1 MMRPLHICAASLVCA
16 AGRGLDEIGEALR
29 SGRSGLRANDL
40 DWVDLDCAIGRVSG
54 IEDVALPK
62 ALADFDCRN
71 NRLAEIGL
79 TTDGFEAAVHDAAQ
93 RYGPDRMAVVLGT
106 STSGIRQTEWAYEH
120 RDPST
125 GALPAAYKFRG
136 THEYNSLSEYVR
148 RRLALH
154 GPASVVS
161 TACSSSSKAL
171 VDAYRL
177 IETGVCDAAVAGGVD
192 TLCRMTLHGF
202 QSLELLSCVPCRPND
217 AERDGISIG
226 EAAGFALLERDA
238 QDTEAAQPFAR
249 LLGYGESSDGYHMS
263 TPPPD
268 GLGAQ
273 LAMRAAL
280 ERAGLAAEEIDYL
293 NLHGTGTAIND
304 RVEDV
309 AVFDVF
315 GGGTP
320 CSSTKG
326 WTGHPLGAAG
336 IVGVLIAGL
345 SMRNGSLPCNL
356 NMDVLDPAFRS
367 SVLAETVASPAQHVM
382 ANAFGF
388 GGSNCSIVLGAA
400 S

>member
-1 MMRPLHICAASLVCA
+1 MRPLSIAAASLVCA
-16 AGRGLDEIGEALR
+16 AGQGLDEVGEALR

-62 ALADFDCRN
+62 ALANFDCRN
-71 NRLAEIGL
+71 NRLAEMGL
-79 TTDGFEAAVHDAAQ
+79 TSDGFEAAIRNAAQ
-93 RYGPDRMAVVLGT
+93 RHGPDRIAVVLGT
-106 STSGIRQTEWAYEH
+106 STSGILQTEWAYEH
-120 RDPST
+120 RDPTT
-125 GALPAAYKFRG
+125 GALPAAYQFRG

-148 RRLALH
+148 RRLALQ
-154 GPASVVS
+154 GPAHVVS
-161 TACSSSSKAL
+161 TACSSSSKAI

-177 IETGVCDAAVAGGVD
+177 IETGMCDAAVAGGVD

-202 QSLELLSCVPCRPND
+202 QSLELLSRDPCRPND

-226 EAAGFALLERDA
+226 EAAGFVLLERDA
-238 QDTEAAQPFAR
+238 AGSTAPEPFAR

-315 GGGTP
+315 GGATP

-336 IVGVLIAGL
+336 IVGVVIAGL
-345 SMRNGSLPCNL
+345 SMRGGILPRNL
-356 NMDVLDPAFRS
+356 NMIALDPAFRS
-367 SVLAETVASPAQHVM
+367 NVLAENVTRPATKVM

-388 GGSNCSIVLGAA
+388 GGSNCSIVLGAT